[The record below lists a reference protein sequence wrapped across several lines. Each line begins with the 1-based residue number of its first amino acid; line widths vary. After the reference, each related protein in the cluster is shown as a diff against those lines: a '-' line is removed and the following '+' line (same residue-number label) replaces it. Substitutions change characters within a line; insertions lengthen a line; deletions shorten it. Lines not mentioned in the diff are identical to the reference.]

1 MPDQPFIQPGQPF
14 IQPGQPFIQP
24 IIYPVP
30 VYMHSPVP
38 PNFDIQQIQPIKEI
52 TKPPSPKKPV
62 SPVKKLHIRP
72 VSSNSI
78 ETESFPI
85 PPSRNSQMN
94 VSPRRPVRVDS
105 ITPTPPKIEP
115 QLVRP
120 AQVIVEEYDD
130 YNDYYRV
137 PSVYTIPKKVIS
149 YRTAA
154 GMTTRQLENERIDD
168 TGRAVY
174 IPSREA
180 QTVTYRTS

>member
-1 MPDQPFIQPGQPF
+1 
-14 IQPGQPFIQP
+14 
-24 IIYPVP
+24 
-30 VYMHSPVP
+30 MHSPVL
-38 PNFDIQQIQPIKEI
+38 PNFDIQPIQPIKEI

-62 SPVKKLHIRP
+62 SPVKPTRSPPI
-72 VSSNSI
+72 SSDRY
-78 ETESFPI
+78 ETESFQLPA
-85 PPSRNSQMN
+85 SRDRDNN

-154 GMTTRQLENERIDD
+154 GMTTRELENERIDD